1 MAKGSSLKSILG
13 ALGANLGIAFIKFVA
28 AFFTG
33 SSAMLSEA
41 IHSLVDCS
49 NSIFLILG
57 HKLSLRN
64 ADSKHPFGYGKEIY
78 FWTLLVAV
86 SLFGIGGGMAIYEG
100 ITHILDPHPI
110 ENILVNF
117 LVLLGSL
124 ALESWSTYIS
134 YKELKKETN
143 VKGFFNA
150 INRSKDPSVF
160 AVLLEN
166 MAAIL
171 GLGVAFIG
179 LVISYYHNNPYID
192 GITSIII
199 GFVLIA
205 MSILLAYESKGLLVG
220 ESADEELIAEV
231 INLAQNHPMVEKAEE
246 PLTMVLGPNEVFMA
260 IEIHFTS
267 KTDFKEMIIALD
279 QIENDIKIKY
289 PIIKRVF
296 IESKCLAYGII

>member
-124 ALESWSTYIS
+124 ALEGWSTYIS

-231 INLAQNHPMVEKAEE
+231 INLTQNHPMVEKAEE